1 MRTGVDVMRR
11 YARGVAW
18 LLVPFVL
25 AALAIVGV
33 GLRED
38 VRARDVAVILGA
50 TVHENG
56 MPSSRLA
63 ARLDRGLALYKAG
76 VVKYVIVSGGLGKEG
91 HDEAKVMGTYLRKAG
106 VPADAIFIDSDG
118 VDTDATARNCARLM
132 REHGLSSVIVVSQY
146 FHNPRVRL
154 ALHAHG
160 VNDTGSAYAR
170 FIEMR
175 DLYSIAREVVAL
187 PVYWVRSAR

>member
-1 MRTGVDVMRR
+1 MRR

-154 ALHAHG
+154 AFHAHG